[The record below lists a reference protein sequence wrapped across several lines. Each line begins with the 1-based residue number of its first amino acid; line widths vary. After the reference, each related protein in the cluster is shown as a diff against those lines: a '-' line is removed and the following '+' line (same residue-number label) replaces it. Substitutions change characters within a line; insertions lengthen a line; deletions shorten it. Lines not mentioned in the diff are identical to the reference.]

1 MTSKLGLWLLDY
13 VSRHDVMIY
22 HNLLT
27 GIRVPKDGF
36 DLTDEENNFI
46 NSGKWLNFSS
56 KDA

>member
-1 MTSKLGLWLLDY
+1 
-13 VSRHDVMIY
+13 MIY

-36 DLTDEENNFI
+36 DLTDEENTFI